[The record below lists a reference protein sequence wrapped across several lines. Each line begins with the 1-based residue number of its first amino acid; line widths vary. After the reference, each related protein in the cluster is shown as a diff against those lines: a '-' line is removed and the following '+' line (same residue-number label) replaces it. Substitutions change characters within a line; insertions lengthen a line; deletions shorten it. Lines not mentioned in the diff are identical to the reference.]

1 MTIENPALTQ
11 TYSRVNG
18 GGTTFTTGDTPFE
31 SDDVFVYVYNDSTG
45 VYDLKTVTT
54 DYTISGTTVTFNTA
68 TPSGTGNIL
77 ILRRTDFNAA
87 KIPNFTPGSSIRGED
102 LDKNFLQ
109 SIRVDQEFRD
119 QKVDKASPEVWADL
133 DMNDRRIGELGPA
146 LNDDEAVNRQQLGD
160 VIALDITSSTVQGIE
175 LTKTESGSNSG
186 DEMIISGINATRTQ
200 KGVLSIDEGEA
211 IDLTINNGHV
221 VVEAELSSK
230 FNLGVVSINEGHA
243 IGAHYTN
250 GGCLISADKSTGS
263 QQGVVKI
270 NAPSVANGNPIT
282 LDRPANGEVQLSIV
296 DGSIDLAKIKPEDII
311 TEAEQDILATSQ
323 FGGTG
328 GPNDETVFTSGAN
341 AKRFD
346 TIVQTNMPLGSDY
359 QRGKG
364 WLNTTPGNQEFRIW
378 DGSNWQIVAVGQPFS
393 PATTTIVRYV
403 DATNGS
409 DAASV
414 SGFLPQS
421 PLRSIKRAVDLI
433 NSDGSDGSL
442 VLVAPGVYQ
451 ETLPIQIQRNN
462 VSIVGQA
469 LRSCFVQPTQATETN
484 TMFECNS
491 GTLIANM
498 TLVGL
503 KASGTRGNS
512 TYDGDSTYGLPENQ
526 GWCAGFFNNAVI
538 KKSPYIQNCTSFNDS
553 SIDNSVKYD
562 QTNLPAGGL
571 GGDTTSTMSGG
582 GILCDGSVPASSSP
596 LRSFVVDSFTQINL
610 DGPGILC
617 TNNGYAQL
625 VSFFGTFCHYHAKA
639 LNGGQLN
646 LSNCTTD
653 FGRYGLIADGRSA
666 TAQITGSSVGT
677 AAAAATSVVVDGLAA
692 QGGFFSNQ
700 PGSTMIMEVGGH
712 DYQILDASQV
722 SGNQCTINIYRATNA
737 DPNTNLGLVAQINNN
752 TSVSF
757 KLRSYISTGGHTFEY
772 CGAGTDYSAHPDY
785 GGQAVEANQVVEL
798 GGTGS
803 ANAQIYNRGKVWQSS
818 TDENGLF
825 KVGDKFKVD
834 QRRGTITLDGYTV
847 AAEVVSDTTPQ
858 LGGNLDLNSSDI
870 TGTGNVNVT
879 GTVTATSFTGDGSN
893 LTGVNVVNDTT
904 PQLGGSLDVNG
915 NSIVS
920 VSNGNITLAPNGT
933 GEVDIDSTTAIIVPV
948 GTTAERPS
956 TPESGMIRFNSTT
969 GKYESYD
976 GTNWGSLVGGD
987 IGTAPENIPI
997 NQYLGKQAFV
1007 DEVGTLRPYFP
1018 TGSFYSAPQDKG
1030 DIQFRYVSDTSIKIV
1045 MKGLDGTIRSTTLTL
1060 S

>member
-1 MTIENPALTQ
+1 MTTPCELVQIEYQGNGTLSVFAFPFPYDFKTEVKVALWNNTTKKHEDILTTDATYPWEVNDANPTAVTFTGTVPPSPPTPDVNENPIYNVRIYRVTDMTDIRSVFNQGSAIRATDLNKNFEQLRYAIQEGKCQIPDKLLEYLDEYYWNNYSDVVYSTETWVSNDQTIATTASLDQRFQDEANETILSTETWVSDNDHIATTAALDARFQDELSETITSAEAWPNNDDTIATTAKIDDVIDLAIENDILVDA
-11 TYSRVNG
+11 
-18 GGTTFTTGDTPFE
+18 TG
-31 SDDVFVYVYNDSTG
+31 
-45 VYDLKTVTT
+45 
-54 DYTISGTTVTFNTA
+54 
-68 TPSGTGNIL
+68 
-77 ILRRTDFNAA
+77 
-87 KIPNFTPGSSIRGED
+87 
-102 LDKNFLQ
+102 
-109 SIRVDQEFRD
+109 
-119 QKVDKASPEVWADL
+119 
-133 DMNDRRIGELGPA
+133 
-146 LNDDEAVNRQQLGD
+146 
-160 VIALDITSSTVQGIE
+160 
-175 LTKTESGSNSG
+175 LTKSATGGQTTIGIGSNSV
-186 DEMIISGINATRTQ
+186 D
-200 KGVLSIDEGEA
+200 
-211 IDLTINNGHV
+211 
-221 VVEAELSSK
+221 
-230 FNLGVVSINEGHA
+230 
-243 IGAHYTN
+243 
-250 GGCLISADKSTGS
+250 
-263 QQGVVKI
+263 
-270 NAPSVANGNPIT
+270 
-282 LDRPANGEVQLSIV
+282 LDR
-296 DGSIDLAKIKPEDII
+296 IKTAD
-311 TEAEQDILATSQ
+311 
-323 FGGTG
+323 
-328 GPNDETVFTSGAN
+328 
-341 AKRFD
+341 
-346 TIVQTNMPLGSDY
+346 IVQTADY
-359 QRGKG
+359 STTWTGVNDKVSTVGALEARHDVVVGTTQPTTAQVGKQ
-364 WLNTTPGNQEFRIW
+364 WLDITPGNQKHQIY
-378 DGSNWQIVAVGQPFS
+378 DGSGWRTVAVGQPFS
-393 PATTTIVRYV
+393 PTTATIIRYV

-409 DAASV
+409 DAV
-414 SGFLPQS
+414 DVTGFLPQA
-421 PLRSIKRAVDLI
+421 PLQSIKRAIDLI
-433 NSDGSDGSL
+433 NSDSSDGSL
-442 VLVAPGVYQ
+442 VVVAPGVYQ

-491 GTLIANM
+491 GTLLANM
-498 TLVGL
+498 TFVGL

-512 TYDGDSTYGLPENQ
+512 TYDDDATYGLPENQ
-526 GWCAGFFNNAVI
+526 GWACAFYSGATI
-538 KKSPYIQNCTSFNDS
+538 KKSPYIQNCTNFTDS

-571 GGDTTSTMSGG
+571 GGDNTSAMSGG

-596 LRSFVVDSFTQINL
+596 LRSFVVDSFTQVAL

-653 FGRYGLIADGRSA
+653 FGRYGLIADGRS
-666 TAQITGSSVGT
+666 TSAQITGSSVGT

-700 PGSTMIMEVGGH
+700 PGSTMIMEVGGN

-772 CGAGTDYSAHPDY
+772 VGSGTDYSAHPDY
-785 GGQAVEANQVVEL
+785 GGQANELNQVIEL

-803 ANAQIYNRGKVWQSS
+803 ADAQIYNRGKVWQSS

-834 QRRGTITLDGYTV
+834 QRRGTITLDGFTV

-858 LGGNLDLNSSDI
+858 LGG
-870 TGTGNVNVT
+870 
-879 GTVTATSFTGDGSN
+879 
-893 LTGVNVVNDTT
+893 
-904 PQLGGSLDVNG
+904 PLDVNG

-948 GTTAERPS
+948 GTEAQRPA
-956 TPESGMIRFNSTT
+956 TPEAGMIRFNSDTD
-969 GKYESYD
+969 KYESYD